1 MNMRLPAIPLLCAA
15 FFSAALLPQRLCA
28 EEAAAGRFQLQPT
41 EGGVVRLDTRTGAMT
56 LCRNSEGEL
65 ICRMAADERAAYE
78 EELDRIERRVAA
90 LEGRNASAIRP
101 PPAPSD
107 AEIDRSIGIME
118 RFMRSF
124 MGLVDEFRWR
134 QDGSSPGGRT

>member
-1 MNMRLPAIPLLCAA
+1 MRLTRTPILCVALLTAGLSPRPLL
-15 FFSAALLPQRLCA
+15 A

-56 LCRNSEGEL
+56 LCRNSNGEL

-78 EELDRIERRVAA
+78 EELDRIEKRVAA
-90 LEGRNASAIRP
+90 LEGRPAAATGSTTA
-101 PPAPSD
+101 APSD
-107 AEIDRSIGIME
+107 AEIDRSITIME

-124 MGLVDEFRWR
+124 MGLVDEFRSR
-134 QDGSSPGGRT
+134 EDGAPASGRT